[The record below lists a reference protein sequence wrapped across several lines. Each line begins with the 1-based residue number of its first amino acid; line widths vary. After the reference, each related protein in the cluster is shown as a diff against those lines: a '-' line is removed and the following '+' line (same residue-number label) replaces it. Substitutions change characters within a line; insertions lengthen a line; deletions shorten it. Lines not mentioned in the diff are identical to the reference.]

1 MDPTEN
7 LPFVLWNKL
16 LNTLLQG
23 KDIRYSAEVKQ
34 FQKKD
39 FNPSCFRRN
48 VCNYPIIPVGM
59 GKVKVDDRNE
69 LRVILR
75 EYFDVT
81 LQLTSY
87 RSFYIENDLYLYI
100 VARPIEI
107 PH

>member
-1 MDPTEN
+1 MDPTQN

-39 FNPSCFRRN
+39 FNPSCFKRN
-48 VCNYPIIPVGM
+48 LCNYPIIPVGM
-59 GKVKVDDRNE
+59 GKVKVEDRDE
-69 LRVILR
+69 LRVKLR
-75 EYFDVT
+75 AYFDVT

-87 RSFYIENDLYLYI
+87 RCFYIENDLYLYI